1 MQTLL
6 PYLKAE
12 LKITWT
18 DEDTD
23 LVRLLERGKAV
34 INRLL
39 GSDTIDYLTSE
50 CEERELLFD
59 YVRYARNNA
68 IEYWRENHRDQI
80 TSLSLQYSAEAF
92 AALEVE
98 T

>member
-23 LVRLLERGKAV
+23 LVRLLERGKSV
-34 INRLL
+34 INRLI
-39 GSDTIDYLTSE
+39 GSDSIDYTTKES
-50 CEERELLFD
+50 EERGLLFD
-59 YVRYARNNA
+59 YVRYSRNNA
-68 IEYWRENHRDQI
+68 AEYWIENHRDQI
-80 TSLSLQYSAEAF
+80 TSLSLMHGAELL
-92 AALEVE
+92 ALEAEV
-98 T
+98 